1 MLVQYLYDKRGLDM
15 SISGTSHGFMSTMIG
30 FLLVTRVSM
39 AYQRYLDLRGCLES
53 MTRQT
58 REMVQNMVLLTGPFQ
73 TTSDKEWRR
82 ETAAKTLV
90 LLRAVMAVVDY
101 GSERVPAWDVG
112 GLTPT
117 QRKDLLADLFQQSGP
132 HCREKRWSR
141 PPRTEME
148 ESMRVPTI
156 LAQQLRAC
164 LGAGE
169 TRLSGKPD
177 AYRFFNLYGAVDGF
191 MESYYSL
198 RRHMTTPFPF
208 PMEQMNRTFLY
219 FYIFTVPLTLLQDV
233 SDDYP
238 YMQLLVTVFLTY
250 GFVGLQLIAIE
261 LDDPFGN
268 DQVCA
273 TPNQRRLGLHGVV
286 CVFHGISILPVLSHA
301 YIFLPHPPL
310 LFFAERLQQHRHGAG
325 TCTTTAPPPPR
336 WPITE
341 AGIIPA
347 SLLKRG
353 TYSRRSILS
362 TIRSFP
368 CFPCLSRLYSPPPL
382 PVPRT
387 RATTCT

>member
-1 MLVQYLYDKRGLDM
+1 MVAHGKHSSGDTVYTVTYDSSSEIGVLFQMWGSVWPKALPYCLLNLAIAVLVQYLYDKRGLDM

-268 DQVCA
+268 DQNDFNNIAMAQDTCDDVYMMICNCDGREYA
-273 TPNQRRLGLHGVV
+273 DQLGAEMLPARRQPND
-286 CVFHGISILPVLSHA
+286 FND
-301 YIFLPHPPL
+301 
-310 LFFAERLQQHRHGAG
+310 
-325 TCTTTAPPPPR
+325 
-336 WPITE
+336 
-341 AGIIPA
+341 A
-347 SLLKRG
+347 SLLAAG
-353 TYSRRSILS
+353 GGET
-362 TIRSFP
+362 T
-368 CFPCLSRLYSPPPL
+368 PL
-382 PVPRT
+382 IGGPT
-387 RATTCT
+387 A